1 MIFDFDEFDPVPLM
15 YEAEDMRTFNR
26 LAHETGLAV
35 TMRPGTEGYVF
46 VADGSDDG
54 FTPVCEVEDRTIS
67 EKMAIEIGLAFF
79 EGLREGGRL
88 QRLLDAPVERARID
102 AMLYGAPKNLS
113 RFPRV

>member
-1 MIFDFDEFDPVPLM
+1 MVFDFNTLDPHMVM
-15 YEAEDMRTFNR
+15 YEAVDMRNFND

-35 TMRPGTEGYVF
+35 TMRPGTESYVF
-46 VADGSDDG
+46 VANGPDDG
-54 FTPVCEVEDRTIS
+54 FTPICEVEDRMIS

-113 RFPRV
+113 RLPTV